1 VAKLSPWEEDG
12 GFTPPVAKAGH
23 KGPIML
29 NAWPEVQTEL
39 ARTIH
44 SRAQKRWGEAMVMVG
59 THPKF
64 TAVLERLARFA
75 DSESAVLI
83 TGETGTGKELFA
95 RALYLLSRRDGAAFH
110 SVNCA
115 QYHDGQLVASEL
127 FGHKKGSFTGAMTDH
142 VGLFEAAQGGMVFLD
157 EVTELSAPAQAMLLR
172 ALGEGEIVPVGET
185 RPRRVQVRVVAAG
198 AGDIPALVQ
207 AGRFRADLYY
217 RLRGLHLQVPPVRE
231 RGRDWELIRDYYL
244 HRLGGVHACEK
255 QFSTESDDILRRYDW
270 PGNVR
275 EIKSLVETGYCLS
288 DNGTIEPRHFLDA
301 LEEAA
306 RLGQLRKVPLCDP
319 ETRCFDQMIEERG
332 CFWDVV
338 HQPYMDRELSR
349 TQVRNI
355 VARGLDSSKG
365 SYKKLLALFGIPES
379 DYLRFMDFLRHHRL
393 KPEG

>member
-1 VAKLSPWEEDG
+1 
-12 GFTPPVAKAGH
+12 
-23 KGPIML
+23 ML
-29 NAWPEVQTEL
+29 NALAEVQTEL

-44 SRAQKRWGEAMVMVG
+44 ARAQKRWGEAPVLVG

-64 TAVLERLARFA
+64 AAVLERLARFA
-75 DSESAVLI
+75 ESDSAVLI

-142 VGLFEAAQGGMVFLD
+142 VGLFEAAQGGMIFLD

-185 RPRRVQVRVVAAG
+185 RPRRVHVRVVAAAG
-198 AGDIPALVQ
+198 ADIPTLVQ

-244 HRLGGVHACEK
+244 HRLGGTHDREK
-255 QFSTESDDILRRYDW
+255 QFSSESDDILRRYDW

-288 DNGTIEPRHFLDA
+288 DNEVIEPRHFLDS
-301 LEEAA
+301 LEQAA
-306 RLGQLRKVPLCDP
+306 RLGQLRKVPLCDI
-319 ETRCFDQMIEERG
+319 ETRCYEQMVEEQG

-338 HQPYMDRELSR
+338 HRPYMDRELSR
-349 TQVRNI
+349 AQVRDI
-355 VARGLDSSKG
+355 VARGLAGSQG
-365 SYKKLLALFGIPES
+365 SYKRVLALFGMPDE